1 MEIKSCCV
9 IGGGRMG
16 RQIALNSAIYGFKA
30 VLYDLSEAVCADAEK
45 WAEEYLAERIAKGR
59 MTAEKVAEI
68 KALFSVE
75 RDLVKAVEGVDC
87 VIEAIIEVEDV
98 KHKLFKQLSDIL
110 PEDTIIATN
119 SSAMVSSIFAGD
131 VKNPARLCN
140 MHYYNPAL
148 VLKFV
153 EVVQGPHTA
162 EETARACYEFCLKT
176 GRKPVWMKKEIAGF
190 LGNYVNGGLSQ
201 RAQQVVAEGYCTPQD
216 VDIAMEYGFGMK
228 MGPFRTNDLTGIDL
242 SYDMKKGAYERTG
255 EKPVM
260 FDLYEKMVKEGRLG
274 RKTGHGWYDY
284 DKDPNGTIPPQFLPA
299 AVDTSEGKDIQSI
312 AVIGGGRMGR
322 QIALTSAIHGVKA
335 VVYDSFPNVCDDVEK
350 WAEEYLAERIAKGR
364 MTEEKVAEIKSLFS
378 VERDLAKAVE
388 GVDCVIEAI
397 IEVEDVKHKLF
408 QQLSD
413 ILPEDTI
420 IATNS
425 SFMVSS
431 KFVDD
436 VKNPARLCNMHYYNP
451 ALVLKFVEVVQ
462 GPHTSAETASACY
475 RFCKKTGKMPVW
487 MKKELPGFLGNY
499 VRGGLSERATYL
511 VHHGYC
517 TPQDV
522 DTAMEYG
529 FGHKMGPFRTTD
541 LTGIDLT
548 WDMLQAKYKETGEKP
563 MMYDIYKEMVEKGWL
578 GRKTG
583 KGFYEY
589 K

>member
-1 MEIKSCCV
+1 MEIRSICV

-16 RQIALNSAIYGFKA
+16 RQIALNASIYGYKA
-30 VLYDLSEAVCADAEK
+30 VVNDMSEAVCA
-45 WAEEYLAERIAKGR
+45 
-59 MTAEKVAEI
+59 
-68 KALFSVE
+68 
-75 RDLVKAVEGVDC
+75 
-87 VIEAIIEVEDV
+87 
-98 KHKLFKQLSDIL
+98 
-110 PEDTIIATN
+110 
-119 SSAMVSSIFAGD
+119 
-131 VKNPARLCN
+131 
-140 MHYYNPAL
+140 
-148 VLKFV
+148 
-153 EVVQGPHTA
+153 
-162 EETARACYEFCLKT
+162 
-176 GRKPVWMKKEIAGF
+176 
-190 LGNYVNGGLSQ
+190 
-201 RAQQVVAEGYCTPQD
+201 
-216 VDIAMEYGFGMK
+216 
-228 MGPFRTNDLTGIDL
+228 
-242 SYDMKKGAYERTG
+242 
-255 EKPVM
+255 
-260 FDLYEKMVKEGRLG
+260 
-274 RKTGHGWYDY
+274 
-284 DKDPNGTIPPQFLPA
+284 
-299 AVDTSEGKDIQSI
+299 
-312 AVIGGGRMGR
+312 
-322 QIALTSAIHGVKA
+322 
-335 VVYDSFPNVCDDVEK
+335 DVEK

-364 MTEEKVAEIKSLFS
+364 MTEEKVAEVKSLFS